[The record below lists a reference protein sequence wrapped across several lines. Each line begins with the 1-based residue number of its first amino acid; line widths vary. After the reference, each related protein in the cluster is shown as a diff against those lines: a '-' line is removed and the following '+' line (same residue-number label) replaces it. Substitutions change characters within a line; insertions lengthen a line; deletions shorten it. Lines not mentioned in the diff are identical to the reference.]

1 MDPILQLNDLD
12 LVFLDQSSPCHI
24 AHHLDA
30 SSRQS
35 AEVPAIKSVPLR
47 VTTIKTQSQY
57 VPFHSLSLISSVLQD
72 GLFYG
77 ILLILS

>member
-35 AEVPAIKSVPLR
+35 VEVPAIKSVPLR
-47 VTTIKTQSQY
+47 VTAIKT
-57 VPFHSLSLISSVLQD
+57 P
-72 GLFYG
+72 
-77 ILLILS
+77 

>member
-47 VTTIKTQSQY
+47 VTTIKTQSQW
-57 VPFHSLSLISSVLQD
+57 PFLRHTPHTQLIHITLAQGPVD
-72 GLFYG
+72 
-77 ILLILS
+77 LL